1 MGGILALAW
10 RSIWRNRR
18 RTLISMC
25 AIGIGLMLVLVYGG
39 LMAGI
44 LGDAAAQLDN
54 SGMGHVEIYRTGW
67 RPKHTTTRVIEA
79 PEVVL
84 KKLAVPPGSE
94 LGARVV
100 SKGLATSAHGS
111 DGVEILGVD
120 FGVEKHLSAHVRD
133 VVAGAVP
140 GADDLHGILIG
151 ERLAERLRVSVGGK
165 VRLMVQ
171 RADGDVGVELYRVRG
186 VFHSIAAS
194 LSKRQVFVTSQSA
207 RELVG
212 VEGAHRL
219 IVQLQLATDAVAVA
233 EAARAALGPEYE
245 VVTYGQLVPILEK
258 MEALTNNV
266 VLVAALFVYALVG
279 LGILNTAIMSI
290 FERTREFGV
299 MLALGTRPRRLVMLV
314 FAESFWIATLSVA
327 LGLGLG
333 LSLTWYGSTHVLFD
347 MSGAGEAFEL
357 GGAAMKTA
365 MHTRFNLKDSFVSAA
380 LVYVMAL
387 IVGLYPAYQVSR
399 LLPAEALRRG

>member
-1 MGGILALAW
+1 MSTILTLAW

-44 LGDAAAQLDN
+44 LGDAATQLDN
-54 SGMGHVEIYRTGW
+54 SGMGHVEIYRNGW
-67 RPKHTTTRVIEA
+67 RPKHTLGQVIED
-79 PEVVL
+79 PKDVL
-84 KKLAVPPGSE
+84 AKVSVPTGSE
-94 LGARVV
+94 LGYRVV

-111 DGVEILGVD
+111 EGVEILGVD
-120 FGVEKHLSAHVRD
+120 FETEKALCAHVRD
-133 VVAGAVP
+133 IVAGALP
-140 GADDLHGILIG
+140 ATEDLHGILIG
-151 ERLAERLRVSVGGK
+151 ERLAERLRVSIGGK
-165 VRLMVQ
+165 VRLMAQ
-171 RADGDVGVELYRVRG
+171 RADGDVGLELFRVRG
-186 VFHSIAAS
+186 IFHAIAPT
-194 LSKRQVFVTSQSA
+194 LSKRQVLVNAASA
-207 RELVG
+207 HELLG
-212 VEGAHRL
+212 VSGAHR
-219 IVQLQLATDAVAVA
+219 IVIQLPRATDAVPVA
-233 EAARAALGPEYE
+233 EAAQKSLGADFE

-258 MEALTNNV
+258 MEALTSNV

-299 MLALGTRPRRLVMLV
+299 MLSLGTRPRRLVLLV
-314 FAESFWIATLSVA
+314 FAESFWIATLSVI
-327 LGLGLG
+327 LGLAMGM
-333 LSLTWYGSTHVLFD
+333 SLTWYGSTHVLFD
-347 MSGAGEAFEL
+347 MSGSGEAFEI

-365 MHTRFNLKDSFVSAA
+365 MRTRFSLGDSVISAG

-387 IVGLYPAYQVSR
+387 VVGLYPAFAVSR